1 METLVNVLL
10 IITMLGSLSLL
21 IFGWVDMCKFTK
33 RMKKDHESSEKLV
46 EKRAKEIKEGI
57 GKELAEALKENTRL
71 KKLCDRTLAT
81 AEEQDKKIEQ
91 LQAENEQL
99 KAKGKEKQGKK

>member
-46 EKRAKEIKEGI
+46 EKERKKLRKALAKNWQR
-57 GKELAEALKENTRL
+57 LL
-71 KKLCDRTLAT
+71 KKILAS
-81 AEEQDKKIEQ
+81 KNLVIKFLPI
-91 LQAENEQL
+91 
-99 KAKGKEKQGKK
+99 